1 MNNQCMILSTAT
13 KANKTMT
20 FRRGKKKNNIIK
32 GTLENKNDHSNLSK
46 HNDKQEEIR
55 KIKSNVMYQKESK
68 IEIELNDNQINNTNY
83 NVQSYND
90 NKASS
95 SSRINDGKDV
105 DENKDN
111 EPKQKMFG
119 KSQGGIYCAQ

>member
-1 MNNQCMILSTAT
+1 
-13 KANKTMT
+13 MT